1 MAGLVR
7 LDEPPQHQ
15 RRLAP
20 TEAST
25 MRNLLTIAAI
35 FGIGVATGLTYAL
48 LALT

>member
-7 LDEPPQHQ
+7 LEPDIPPQ

-20 TEAST
+20 AGAST

>member
-1 MAGLVR
+1 
-7 LDEPPQHQ
+7 
-15 RRLAP
+15 
-20 TEAST
+20 